1 MGGQPNEKLI
11 EYAAI
16 APLVEPR
23 GETYRENVELAL
35 PTQWKLNKYA
45 AIAQLVEQGTE
56 NPCVLGSIPSCGI
69 FFCSNNE
76 GFSPRFILCK
86 IISIKIVVI
95 LSVKV

>member
-1 MGGQPNEKLI
+1 MGGEPSENKI
-11 EYAAI
+11 I
-16 APLVEPR
+16 CRNSSSVEPR

-76 GFSPRFILCK
+76 IWL
-86 IISIKIVVI
+86 IVWENV
-95 LSVKV
+95 SDEYN

>member
-16 APLVEPR
+16 APPVEPR

-56 NPCVLGSIPSCGI
+56 NPCVLGSIPSGGI
-69 FFCSNNE
+69 FFYSNNE
-76 GFSPRFILCK
+76 GFSPRFTLLGI
-86 IISIKIVVI
+86 
-95 LSVKV
+95 

>member
-1 MGGQPNEKLI
+1 MGGQPSENLI
-11 EYAAI
+11 EYVAI
-16 APLVEPR
+16 APPVEPR

-69 FFCSNNE
+69 FFC
-76 GFSPRFILCK
+76 L
-86 IISIKIVVI
+86 
-95 LSVKV
+95 